1 MDVEAELLKEA
12 KQDKVKDERMFHIFE
27 TGIEQTFFMEMRS
40 DFDSTEITDR
50 MWEDILNDKIGNNV
64 LAPRCIGRTTTR
76 RIWVRGS
83 RVRSNI
89 DFRAGSAYK

>member
-1 MDVEAELLKEA
+1 MEAELLKEA

-64 LAPRCIGRTTTR
+64 LAPRCIGRITTR
-76 RIWVRGS
+76 WIWVRGS
-83 RVRSNI
+83 RVGSNI
-89 DFRAGSAYK
+89 HFRASSTY